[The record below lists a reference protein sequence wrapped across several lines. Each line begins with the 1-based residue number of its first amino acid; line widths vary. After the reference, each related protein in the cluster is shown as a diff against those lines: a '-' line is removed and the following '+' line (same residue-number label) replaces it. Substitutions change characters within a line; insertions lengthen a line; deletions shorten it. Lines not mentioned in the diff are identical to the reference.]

1 MCGSHKGHQNGVSAP
16 WEGRQDL
23 QPLDQEVIA
32 YGSQGPSNCLPDA
45 VRVLLRDLEE
55 GSGACLGSVM
65 VFLTCFKPRSESFV
79 EDDQAKLPSQRVAE
93 GGYVVFR

>member
-1 MCGSHKGHQNGVSAP
+1 MLPGKAGRTFNHWTKKSLLMGLRGHQTVYLML
-16 WEGRQDL
+16 WF
-23 QPLDQEVIA
+23 
-32 YGSQGPSNCLPDA
+32 
-45 VRVLLRDLEE
+45 LLRDLEE